1 MPLKRKEISLLVK
14 QYKRSMSNSGG
25 GFETLWLISVD
36 VSLPRFKFT
45 IPSLVNVMENALYI
59 VKLIANIIN

>member
-1 MPLKRKEISLLVK
+1 
-14 QYKRSMSNSGG
+14 MSNSGG